1 MEVKRKSMSDEQILS
16 RQNELI
22 SEINS
27 VCDSYRDRFSFL
39 GYELIVE
46 IDEKKADEYEF
57 SPLKEDAKDL
67 VPGYASRATVTV
79 RRPKSEEELQQD
91 EELEEEL
98 EEAENEL
105 KEKEAESAE
114 SEEYGIDEQLT
125 EQEKADAT
133 LAAAEDKLNRSVAYT
148 QLMLIRI
155 YKAFWVEKLSIC
167 EGMDELK
174 SDLEEFYEKLA
185 KGECEK

>member
-1 MEVKRKSMSDEQILS
+1 MEIKRRSMSDEQILA
-16 RQNELI
+16 RQSELI
-22 SEINS
+22 AEVNS
-27 VCDSYRDRFSFL
+27 VCDEYRERFSAL
-39 GYELIVE
+39 GYELNVE

-57 SPLKEDAKDL
+57 SPLKENAKDL

-91 EELEEEL
+91 EELEEEI
-98 EEAENEL
+98 EEAETEL
-105 KEKEAESAE
+105 KEKEAENAE
-114 SEEYGIDEQLT
+114 GEEYGIDEQLT

-133 LAAAEDKLNRSVAYT
+133 LAEAEDKLNRSVAYT

-167 EGMDELK
+167 DNADELK

-185 KGECEK
+185 KGE